1 MASGTC
7 PHCRRTFARI
17 DLHTVCVKEPAI
29 HAWLA
34 QNLPDP
40 DAPRYI
46 LPAYKF
52 DLLNPPV
59 SRGPLDDCYGTWRN
73 LAAAFGLLMR
83 TRERGERVMELDP
96 DVAAELRRLADEL
109 HGGAFGPSTS
119 EYDMYRSPG
128 AIMTHG
134 LQHRHGAWADVLALA
149 GLRVGTMSEYQ
160 RASFVRRKAHQANQ
174 NERGCASLERGDEP
188 ISREYNGLPVF
199 PNPRQLPSGGVA
211 WTVR

>member
-1 MASGTC
+1 MHA
-7 PHCRRTFARI
+7 
-17 DLHTVCVKEPAI
+17 VCVKEPVV

-59 SRGPLDDCYGTWRN
+59 SRGPLESHYGTWRN

-83 TRERGERVMELDP
+83 TRARGERVMELDP

-160 RASFVRRKAHQANQ
+160 RASFVRRKANQANQ

-188 ISREYNGLPVF
+188 ISREYTGLPVF

>member
-1 MASGTC
+1 MARGTC
-7 PHCRRTFARI
+7 PHCKRDFTRI
-17 DLHTVCVKEPAI
+17 DMHTVCVKDPTI
-29 HAWLA
+29 RAWLA

-40 DAPRYI
+40 NAPRYI
-46 LPAYKF
+46 LPACKF
-52 DLLNPPV
+52 DQLNPPV
-59 SRGPLDDCYGTWRN
+59 SRGPLEDYYGTWRN

-83 TRERGERVMELDP
+83 TRARGERVMELDP

-160 RASFVRRKAHQANQ
+160 RASFARRKAHQANQ

-188 ISREYNGLPVF
+188 ISREYTGLPVF